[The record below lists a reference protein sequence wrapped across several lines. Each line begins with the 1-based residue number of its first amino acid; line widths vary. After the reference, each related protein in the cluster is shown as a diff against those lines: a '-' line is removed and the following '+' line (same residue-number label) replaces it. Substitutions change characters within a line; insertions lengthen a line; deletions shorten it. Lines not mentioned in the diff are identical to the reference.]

1 MKTIRKFLADC
12 WLCLVD
18 PAAFAHRLRVHANR
32 SAGAK
37 KGWAKRK
44 ARQLPLLKDDTQ

>member
-1 MKTIRKFLADC
+1 MKTLIAILNFFGFRT
-12 WLCLVD
+12 
-18 PAAFAHRLRVHANR
+18 AHQREVREHR

-44 ARQLPLLKDDTQ
+44 ARVDVPHDIQ

>member
-1 MKTIRKFLADC
+1 LSKPSAEGRDSFTQSAASVKT
-12 WLCLVD
+12 
-18 PAAFAHRLRVHANR
+18 AHQREVREHR

-44 ARQLPLLKDDTQ
+44 ARVDVPHDIQ